1 MELEASLGYASL
13 SQKKKGRLPWPK
25 DLNIVFLSMKG
36 RSRLYDGL
44 LWAQDRQTGN
54 LLPEHQSRKL
64 CPPPQQKHPVSLS
77 SGEWHLHCEFPNSLV
92 LSLASSF
99 LSLSCQRAWHPG
111 VGLRMGSQQLP
122 GIVRSEERSRY
133 GPGGWGWGFRRCE
146 RSLLDRSQ
154 AQ

>member
-54 LLPEHQSRKL
+54 LLPEHQSCKL
-64 CPPPQQKHPVSLS
+64 CPPPPSRNILCLYPLVS
-77 SGEWHLHCEFPNSLV
+77 GIFTV
-92 LSLASSF
+92 SF
-99 LSLSCQRAWHPG
+99 LTAWFF
-111 VGLRMGSQQLP
+111 L
-122 GIVRSEERSRY
+122 
-133 GPGGWGWGFRRCE
+133 
-146 RSLLDRSQ
+146 
-154 AQ
+154 